1 MQGYLQEA
9 RLLNSCYSI
18 LLPSGQFCLYS
29 LSCWERPPESVV
41 FEIAS
46 SINIKTN
53 RRKKEEMGE
62 GDLALERGMVVSE
75 LGS

>member
-1 MQGYLQEA
+1 MLSPSSFLQVMW
-9 RLLNSCYSI
+9 RCQ
-18 LLPSGQFCLYS
+18 PCLYS

-46 SINIKTN
+46 SINIKSKQ
-53 RRKKEEMGE
+53 KKNEEMGE